1 MIRKPTHPGK
11 VFAEDEVDRIFDAKY
26 EHRELEKTD
35 GSYIITVY
43 GDAPFPDNLE
53 GY

>member
-1 MIRKPTHPGK
+1 MVT
-11 VFAEDEVDRIFDAKY
+11 FNSDMAEDEVDRIFDAKY
-26 EHRELEKTD
+26 EYRELEKTD

-53 GY
+53 EI